1 MTIKIYGLII
11 LTALF
16 FGLGCNVSSFMK
28 TAESKENNVKP
39 TNTGEVKSTPK
50 AEETTANT
58 EPNEFGT
65 AIEKDYLAFANGT
78 IIVQE
83 PKDSDDAQ
91 LAWSPYNLIDES
103 AEVSWESY
111 TGNNKDQV
119 FVFEMAEKTLLKK
132 FSFDTRLQSFD
143 ENAAKDIKV
152 EISDT
157 SKSDGFQEVLSATLA
172 HLKDNQK
179 FDVAKPIAG
188 RFVRLTVK
196 NNYGGEN
203 KVSLNEIRGFGEQIT
218 NTAKLENLSGT
229 YEMGSGIGDL
239 HIKQEG
245 TSVVGCYDYRN
256 GVFSGGTEG
265 RLLKVNLTEE
275 DSDGKPAKAVGIY
288 SFSADGKAILGFS
301 KGVDSSGPGFDS
313 FWSGTK
319 INNDIGECKQFKDI
333 KNANSGQ
340 TQLEKDLSDDGR
352 AVIYGINF
360 DFNSDVIREE
370 SKAVLNTVLGVLK
383 AKADWK
389 MTIEGHTDNIGG
401 EAFNK
406 TLSDKRANAVKN
418 YLVKNGIEATRL
430 TASGIGL
437 SKPIATNDTEAGR
450 SQNRRVELL
459 KN

>member
-1 MTIKIYGLII
+1 MKNITLLTFVLAI
-11 LTALF
+11 LSIACGNLSKLTKLGNDAGNLAKPEVVNNQTADNSEPSVEPTPTKMSL
-16 FGLGCNVSSFMK
+16 
-28 TAESKENNVKP
+28 EN
-39 TNTGEVKSTPK
+39 
-50 AEETTANT
+50 
-58 EPNEFGT
+58 
-65 AIEKDYLAFANGT
+65 DYLAFANGT

-91 LAWSPYNLIDES
+91 LAYSPYNLIDES
-103 AEVSWESY
+103 AETSWESELSK
-111 TGNNKDQV
+111 NKDQV
-119 FVFEMAEKTLLKK
+119 FVFEMPEKTLLKK

-143 ENAAKDIKV
+143 ENAAKEIKV

-157 SKSDGFQEVLSATLA
+157 SKIDGFQEVLSATLVQ
-172 HLKDNQK
+172 LKDGQK
-179 FDVAKPIAG
+179 FDVAKPFAG

-229 YEMGSGIGDL
+229 YEMGSGIGNL

-265 RLLKVNLTEE
+265 RLLKLNLVEE
-275 DSDGKPAKAVGIY
+275 VSDGTFEKAIGIY
-288 SFSADGKAILGFS
+288 SFSSDGKAILGFF
-301 KGVDSSGPGFDS
+301 KAIDSSATGFDS
-313 FWSGTK
+313 FWSGKKTSGS
-319 INNDIGECKQFKDI
+319 IGECKQFKDI
-333 KNANSGQ
+333 NNAAGGQ
-340 TQLEKDLSDDGR
+340 NQLEKDLSDDGR

-370 SKAVLNTVLGVLK
+370 SKPILNQVLGVLK
-383 AKADWK
+383 AKVDWK

-406 TLSDKRANAVKN
+406 TLSDKRANAVRN

-430 TASGIGL
+430 TASGMGL

-450 SQNRRVELL
+450 SQNRRVELV
-459 KN
+459 KK

>member
-16 FGLGCNVSSFMK
+16 FGFGCNVSSFIK
-28 TAESKENNVKP
+28 TAESKENTVKP
-39 TNTGEVKSTPK
+39 TNTGEVKLTPK

-58 EPNEFGT
+58 EPNETGT

-111 TGNNKDQV
+111 TGENKDQI

-179 FDVAKPIAG
+179 FDIAKPIAG

-203 KVSLNEIRGFGEQIT
+203 KVSLNEIRGFGEQLT
-218 NTAKLENLSGT
+218 NNAKLENLSGT
-229 YEMGSGIGDL
+229 YEMGSGIGNL

-265 RLLKVNLTEE
+265 RLLKVNLTQEE
-275 DSDGKPAKAVGIY
+275 DGTIEKAVGIY

-301 KGVDSSGPGFDS
+301 KGVDSSATGFDS
-313 FWSGTK
+313 FWGGTK
-319 INNDIGECKQFKDI
+319 VSNNVGECKQFKDI
-333 KNANSGQ
+333 KNQNSGQ

-352 AVIYGINF
+352 AVVYGINF

-370 SKAVLNTVLGVLK
+370 SKTVLNTVLGVLK
-383 AKADWK
+383 AKTDWK

-418 YLVKNGIEATRL
+418 YLVKNGIEASRL

-450 SQNRRVELL
+450 SQNRRVELV
-459 KN
+459 KK